1 MNDMFEQ
8 QLDTG
13 ESASLEEEYTKVQAQ
28 FR

>member
-1 MNDMFEQ
+1 MKDMFEQ

-13 ESASLEEEYTKVQAQ
+13 ESASLEEEYAKVQAQ